1 MKIAQGGRMKAVY
14 SDDGMDDNAVLKGED
29 SMNSRRIL
37 AVMAALCFI
46 LSTMDIRDPVKAQ
59 TSTITLTAKLTIKAD
74 KEKEFE
80 TLMKAIVPK
89 VREEKGNLAYIMCRS
104 KDHPR
109 LFLFFEE
116 YADQAAI
123 QAHGQHLKALGLDF
137 SSFLDGPPVAEYYEK
152 IAD

>member
-1 MKIAQGGRMKAVY
+1 MK
-14 SDDGMDDNAVLKGED
+14 
-29 SMNSRRIL
+29 SRRIL
-37 AVMAALCFI
+37 AVIAACGFVLSMA
-46 LSTMDIRDPVKAQ
+46 DIKGPARAQ
-59 TSTITLTAKLTIKAD
+59 TSIITLTAKLTIKAG

-80 TLMKAIVPK
+80 TLMKGIVPK
-89 VREEKGNLAYIMCRS
+89 VREEAGNLAYIMCRS
-104 KDHPR
+104 KDNPR